1 MKLKKTGSKRKR
13 NVLRAL
19 CIAVILVSSGCVAVI
34 FMLTHVPDE
43 YHPLEP
49 SGSDEVNP
57 YLTHYLAPNFHN
69 NIQLDH
75 PFDVIVVEKGLNE
88 IIVDEDSLGWSWPFK
103 LNGVTF
109 SAPSVVF
116 SGETI
121 ILMGTIDYAG
131 FPIVVSIIGSPKLD
145 EAGLLAL
152 NIEKVMA
159 GAVNI
164 TGLAK
169 YIAGVVISG
178 QMGEVEKNQWLKDL
192 EGSVMSNASF
202 DPVFPIIDSEKAI
215 RLTKVECSDG
225 KLVLGFA
232 PAN

>member
-1 MKLKKTGSKRKR
+1 MESKKTGSTRKR
-13 NVLRAL
+13 NVLRVL
-19 CIAVILVSSGCVAVI
+19 CVVIILVSLGCVAGI
-34 FMLTHVPDE
+34 FMLTHVPE
-43 YHPLEP
+43 LYQPLEP
-49 SGSDEVNP
+49 SGANEVNP

-69 NIQLDH
+69 NIQLDR
-75 PFDVIVVEKGLNE
+75 PFDVVVVEKGLNE
-88 IIVDEDSLGWSWPFK
+88 VIVDEDSLGWSWPVQ

-116 SGETI
+116 TGETI

-145 EAGLLAL
+145 EEGLLAL

-164 TGLAK
+164 TSLAK
-169 YIAGVVISG
+169 YISGVVISG
-178 QMGEVEKNQWLKDL
+178 QMGEVERNQWLKDL
-192 EGSVMSNASF
+192 EGSVMRNESF
-202 DPVFPIIDSEKAI
+202 DPVFPIYESEKEI
-215 RLTKVECSDG
+215 RLTKVETSDG